1 MSSGGGL
8 LDLVARGKKDTFF
21 TSNPKICHFHSVY
34 QRQPA
39 FTQEIRITQPRNNAD
54 WGKYVD
60 FDIEPIGDIVKHFVL
75 LINIPSWLPP
85 EQARQNSTSIT
96 SDLNNITYGYT
107 QDIGTAIIDK
117 VQVFNDQI
125 LLHEFWGTW
134 LNWRSGQQIN
144 SPIYASLQG
153 RHPPT
158 QNEIAKAATPIN
170 PIRVNLPI
178 IGNQSPDDKGF
189 PLTAV
194 TKQRFRIRVHLNK
207 LEDLI
212 ESSDN
217 QFKPKPWD
225 KTFQQQ
231 TSRNQSQPTQFQTL
245 QRYQIKPPTLSLETT
260 QVYIPR
266 DCQEYI
272 KRTVLSLP
280 FQMTQ
285 QCIFTVE
292 DNKWLP
298 ALNINTI
305 VSIPLPLDFIGPT
318 SRITVGIQSEANQM
332 SNQRYILSAP
342 SLPATSLPAISL
354 PNTSVPSNQH
364 FIQDIRL
371 NMGTIDRINQW
382 SATIMRDVANYYK
395 NDKENRDPFGNPLNI
410 YTLTFG
416 PKETQTTQ
424 YRPLGTLNLSRS
436 LEATLYVD
444 LAAVSAD
451 PRSNSRKAFIIVY
464 GESWNIFEIRD
475 GQGKVLFAD

>member
-60 FDIEPIGDIVKHFVL
+60 FEIEPIGDIVKKFVL
-75 LINIPSWLPP
+75 LINLPTWLPP
-85 EQARQNSTSIT
+85 EQARQNLTSIT
-96 SDLNNITYGYT
+96 SDLNNVTYGYT
-107 QDIGTAIIDK
+107 QDIGTALIDK

-134 LNWRSGQQIN
+134 LNWRGGQQIN
-144 SPIYASLQG
+144 APIYAQLVG
-153 RHPPT
+153 RHPPISH
-158 QNEIAKAATPIN
+158 EIAKAATP
-170 PIRVNLPI
+170 PSQIRVNLPI
-178 IGNQSPDDKGF
+178 LGDQRQDDMGF

-194 TKQRFRIRVHLNK
+194 TKQRFRIRVHMNK
-207 LEDLI
+207 LEDLV

-217 QFKPKPWD
+217 QFKPSPWG
-225 KTFQQQ
+225 KTFKQQIQ
-231 TSRNQSQPTQFQTL
+231 RNQHPTQFQTL
-245 QRYQIKPPTLSLETT
+245 QRYEIKPPTLSLETT

-266 DCQEYI
+266 DSQEYL
-272 KRTVLSLP
+272 KRTVISLP

-298 ALNINTI
+298 ALNLNTT
-305 VSIPLPLDFIGPT
+305 VSVPLPLDFIGPT
-318 SRITVGIQSEANQM
+318 SRITLGIQSEANRM
-332 SNQRYILSAP
+332 SNQHYVLFSPQGSA
-342 SLPATSLPAISL
+342 
-354 PNTSVPSNQH
+354 
-364 FIQDIRL
+364 FIKDLRL
-371 NMGTIDRINQW
+371 NMGTIDRINKW
-382 SATIMRDVANYYK
+382 SSSIMRDVANYYK
-395 NDKENRDPFGNPLNI
+395 NDKETRDPYGNPLNI

-416 PKETQTTQ
+416 SKETQTEQ

-451 PRSNSRKAFIIVY
+451 PRSNSRKAFIMVY

>member
-34 QRQPA
+34 QRQAA

-60 FDIEPIGDIVKHFVL
+60 FEIEPVGDIVKNFVL
-75 LINIPSWLPP
+75 LINLPSWLPP
-85 EQARQNSTSIT
+85 EQARQNPTSIT
-96 SDLNNITYGYT
+96 SDLNNVTYGYT
-107 QDIGTAIIDK
+107 QDIGTALIDK

-134 LNWRSGQQIN
+134 LNWRSGQQVN
-144 SPIYASLQG
+144 APIYAQLQG

-158 QNEIAKAATPIN
+158 PHEIAKAATPIS
-170 PIRVNLPI
+170 PLRVNLPI
-178 IGNQSPDDKGF
+178 LGDQRHDDMGF

-194 TKQRFRIRVHLNK
+194 TKQRFRIRIHLNK
-207 LEDLI
+207 LEDLV

-217 QFKPKPWD
+217 QIKPSPWG
-225 KTFQQQ
+225 KTFKQQ
-231 TSRNQSQPTQFQTL
+231 TSRNQPATQFQTL

-266 DCQEYI
+266 DAQEYL
-272 KRTVLSLP
+272 KRTLISLP

-298 ALNINTI
+298 ALNINTT
-305 VSIPLPLDFIGPT
+305 VSVPLPLDFIGPT
-318 SRITVGIQSEANQM
+318 SRITVGIHSEANQM
-332 SNQRYILSAP
+332 SNQRYILFAP
-342 SLPATSLPAISL
+342 DAVNSS
-354 PNTSVPSNQH
+354 
-364 FIQDIRL
+364 FIKDIRL
-371 NMGTIDRINQW
+371 NMGTIDRINKW
-382 SATIMRDVANYYK
+382 SSTIMRDIANYYK
-395 NDKENRDPFGNPLNI
+395 NDKETRDPYGNPLNI

-416 PKETQTTQ
+416 LKETQTEQ

-451 PRSNSRKAFIIVY
+451 PRSNSRKAFIMVY

>member
-34 QRQPA
+34 QRHPA
-39 FTQEIRITQPRNNAD
+39 STQEIRITQPRNNAD

-60 FDIEPIGDIVKHFVL
+60 FEIEPVGDIVKKFVL
-75 LINIPSWLPP
+75 LINLPSWLPP
-85 EQARQNSTSIT
+85 EQARQNPTSIT
-96 SDLNNITYGYT
+96 SDLNDVTYGYT
-107 QDIGTAIIDK
+107 QDIGTSLIDK

-125 LLHEFWGTW
+125 LIHEFWGTW
-134 LNWRSGQQIN
+134 LSWRAGHQIN
-144 SPIYASLQG
+144 APIYAQLVG
-153 RHPPT
+153 RHTPT
-158 QNEIAKAATPIN
+158 PHEIAKAATPIS

-178 IGNQSPDDKGF
+178 LGDQRHDDMGF

-194 TKQRFRIRVHLNK
+194 TKQRFRIRIHLNK
-207 LEDLI
+207 LEDLV

-217 QFKPKPWD
+217 QFKPSPWN
-225 KTFQQQ
+225 KTFKQQ
-231 TSRNQSQPTQFQTL
+231 TSRDQPPQTFQTI
-245 QRYQIKPPTLSLETT
+245 QRYQMKPPTLSLETT

-266 DCQEYI
+266 DSQEYL
-272 KRTVLSLP
+272 KRTVISLP

-298 ALNINTI
+298 ALNPNST

-332 SNQRYILSAP
+332 SNQRYILFAP
-342 SLPATSLPAISL
+342 AAATKNS
-354 PNTSVPSNQH
+354 H
-364 FIQDIRL
+364 FINDIRL
-371 NMGTIDRINQW
+371 NMGTIDRINKW
-382 SATIMRDVANYYK
+382 NPTIMRDVANYYK
-395 NDKENRDPFGNPLNI
+395 NEKENRDPYGNPLNI

-416 PKETQTTQ
+416 LKETEQ

-464 GESWNIFEIRD
+464 SESWNIFEIRD